1 MLKLRLLTALVL
13 APLAV
18 VAILKLPSLALAW
31 VFGAMVLAGA
41 WEWSRLSG
49 MRPWPVRLLYVAAT
63 AWLLWGAAGAW
74 QRPEMLEAILVVTVF
89 WWLVALLWIL
99 VFPGGPKRRPALTL
113 ITAIA
118 GFFVLVP
125 AWLALIALHS
135 APQHGPWWVLFVLA
149 LIWIADSGAY
159 FAGKRWGKRKLSPR
173 VSPGKTREGV
183 YGALALVLV
192 YAFAAGWSLGVP
204 HSQFLPFVLLCLV
217 LVPISV
223 VGDLFESLVKRQS
236 GFKDSGTLL
245 PGHGGVMDRI
255 DSLTATA
262 PAFLLGLLWLKIP
275 I

>member
-1 MLKLRLLTALVL
+1 MLKLRVLTALVL
-13 APLAV
+13 APAAIA
-18 VAILKLPSLALAW
+18 AILMLPSTALAW
-31 VFGAMVLAGA
+31 VFAAMVLAGA

-49 MRPWPVRLLYVAAT
+49 LRSASWRVLYT
-63 AWLLWGAAGAW
+63 AVTALLLWGAARLWHGPYFL
-74 QRPEMLEAILVVTVF
+74 QSLLIVTAL
-89 WWLVALLWIL
+89 WWLSALAWIL
-99 VFPGGPKRRPALTL
+99 IYPAGPKRGPGLVVVNAV
-113 ITAIA
+113 A

-159 FAGKRWGKRKLSPR
+159 FFGKRWGKRKLSPK

-183 YGALALVLV
+183 YGAALLV
-192 YAFAAGWSLGVP
+192 AIYAIVAAWLLKVP
-204 HSQFLPFVLLCLV
+204 SSQFVAFVLLCLL
-217 LVPISV
+217 LVPVSV
-223 VGDLFESLVKRQS
+223 VGDLFESLVKRQG
-236 GFKDSGTLL
+236 GFKDSGSLL

-262 PAFLLGLLWLKIP
+262 PVFLLGLLWLNIP